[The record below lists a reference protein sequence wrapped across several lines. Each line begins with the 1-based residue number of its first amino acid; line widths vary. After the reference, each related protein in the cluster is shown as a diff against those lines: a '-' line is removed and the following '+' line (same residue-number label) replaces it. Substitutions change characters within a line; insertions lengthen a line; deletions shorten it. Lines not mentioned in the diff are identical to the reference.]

1 MITTKAESDKRK
13 ATGKAFQDRHRRAV
27 LNAFQNEFPE
37 LTGNDIS
44 SCPSCQ
50 HGEDI
55 KLSEYFRSIYAVS
68 TECKSGAS
76 KYKELYREYYQAV
89 KQTNSLA
96 IADDIIPQLT
106 VQGSNNEALVVVS
119 ESDWLNVMVGL
130 AVLKKG
136 ATK

>member
-1 MITTKAESDKRK
+1 MK
-13 ATGKAFQDRHRRAV
+13 
-27 LNAFQNEFPE
+27 
-37 LTGNDIS
+37 
-44 SCPSCQ
+44 
-50 HGEDI
+50 
-55 KLSEYFRSIYAVS
+55 YFRSIYAVS
-68 TECKSGAS
+68 TEFKSGAF

-106 VQGSNNEALVVVS
+106 VQGSNNEALVVIS